1 MQGVGLSTVY
11 HSFIITLVCIY
22 IKDKMK
28 SIMEKDYEFTNFL
41 VERGWGRE
49 LARKVCK
56 EIGIE
61 KIQLLIYLSRVEID
75 QLVDLSFKQKEE
87 LWNLVCN
94 AWRELTLERRNKEL
108 EILHGEQKI
117 MIEEM
122 LESSDRLEKTKRAH
136 LQSLL
141 LKLRNACEDLAE
153 ICRE

>member
-1 MQGVGLSTVY
+1 
-11 HSFIITLVCIY
+11 VCIY

-49 LARKVCK
+49 LARKVCE

-61 KIQLLIYLSRVEID
+61 QRRQIIYLSGADID
-75 QLVDLSFKQKEE
+75 RLVYLSFKQKVE

-94 AWRELTLERRNKEL
+94 AWRELTLEIRNKEL
-108 EILHGEQKI
+108 ENLHGEEKV
-117 MIEEM
+117 MVEEM